1 MKYTQY
7 ITTPAALCFLL
18 LSAMCVTVTYAGSA
32 TGEPEKILENP
43 IRYESITDLLLALL
57 SGITLVLI
65 PIMTL
70 AIVYIGFNMVIAGYS
85 KPEDFKKYKEQ
96 LMYALLGLFLVLGAR
111 GILSVVRNTVSGV
124 LSDEDTSRLQ
134 HTHTVLA
141 FHTPRDTTPTT
152 RQPAAHT
159 VLVLH
164 TPRDNTL

>member
-7 ITTPAALCFLL
+7 IATPVALCFLL
-18 LSAMCVTVTYAGSA
+18 LSAVCVAVTYAESP
-32 TGEPEKILENP
+32 TILENP
-43 IRYESITDLLLALL
+43 IEHDSITDLLLALL

-85 KPEDFKKYKEQ
+85 KPDDFKKYKEQ

-111 GILSVVRNTVSGV
+111 GILSVVRNTVGDI
-124 LSDEDTSRLQ
+124 LRDSRHTPQ
-134 HTHTVLA
+134 HTHISLA
-141 FHTPRDTTPTT
+141 LHTPRDTTPTT
-152 RQPAAHT
+152 HHPAA
-159 VLVLH
+159 H